1 MYITSVSLH
10 NYYYYVHACV
20 IYYTIIF
27 AYTYVY
33 ISQIEIC
40 GCENG
45 GNCTTE
51 GTTPSANP
59 RILNCI
65 CPEGTCI
72 SITCT
77 YNKTHI

>member
-1 MYITSVSLH
+1 MF
-10 NYYYYVHACV
+10 YYYFCIYLCVH
-20 IYYTIIF
+20 
-27 AYTYVY
+27 
-33 ISQIEIC
+33 SQVEIC

-65 CPEGTCI
+65 CPEGICICI